1 MQNKGIVY
9 LCIGENGRLN
19 VVTFLMTN
27 GLSSCQNSG
36 SFSLAVVNVPEHP
49 LVLSLV
55 NLHRT
60 TE

>member
-1 MQNKGIVY
+1 MQNKGIIVY

-19 VVTFLMTN
+19 VVTFLTN

-36 SFSLAVVNVPEHP
+36 SFSLAVVNVAEHP

-55 NLHRT
+55 NLHQT